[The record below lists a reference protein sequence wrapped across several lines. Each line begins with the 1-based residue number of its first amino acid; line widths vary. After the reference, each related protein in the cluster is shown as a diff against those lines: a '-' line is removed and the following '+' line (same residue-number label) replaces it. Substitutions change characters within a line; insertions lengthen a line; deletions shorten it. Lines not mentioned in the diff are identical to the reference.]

1 MSALASLSNAPACEP
16 NAAIEAIVRRAL
28 PPASGNAAIDAD
40 APLTRLGLSSMASV
54 SLMLAIEERFKIVIP
69 DADLRPEN
77 FRSLGA
83 IQALVDRL
91 LRA

>member
-1 MSALASLSNAPACEP
+1 MSALANSPNAPTLDP
-16 NAAIEAIVRRAL
+16 KGTIEAIVRRAL
-28 PPASGNAAIDAD
+28 PPASADAPIDAD

-54 SLMLAIEERFKIVIP
+54 SLMLAIEEQFKIVIP
-69 DADLRPEN
+69 DGDLRPEN

-91 LRA
+91 LRG